1 MTFDNTRIDELML
14 FFLMEEEQALKPVLA
29 MEKIEAHASAT
40 EEYMIAD
47 QQELLVLLHTKLDS
61 NYLLSLEEINRML
74 KLERA

>member
-1 MTFDNTRIDELML
+1 MAFDNTRIDELL
-14 FFLMEEEQALKPVLA
+14 VVCLMEEEQALKPVLA

-40 EEYMIAD
+40 EENMIAD
-47 QQELLVLLHTKLDS
+47 QQELLALLHTKLDS

>member
-1 MTFDNTRIDELML
+1 MAFDNTRIDELML
-14 FFLMEEEQALKPVLA
+14 FFLMEDEQALKPVLA
-29 MEKIEAHASAT
+29 VEKIEAHSSAT
-40 EEYMIAD
+40 EEDILAE